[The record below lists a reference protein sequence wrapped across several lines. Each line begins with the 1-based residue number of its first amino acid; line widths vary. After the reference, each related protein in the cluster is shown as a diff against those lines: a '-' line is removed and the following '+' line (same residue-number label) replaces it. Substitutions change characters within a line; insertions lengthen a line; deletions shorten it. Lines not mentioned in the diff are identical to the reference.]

1 MNPMPYLLAR
11 PLAFIALLAIA
22 LNTVLW
28 GWVVRSE
35 GATLWLRL
43 VAIALVSLP
52 ALANLALGLMLRPR
66 AQPAI
71 FFVPASAPS
80 FLAIG
85 LFVFQ
90 QTARDAQSGIAFA
103 ILWGLQLLALPL
115 CWGVAFALR
124 RLSGGA
130 GDDLPRASGTT
141 SRMS

>member
-11 PLAFIALLAIA
+11 PLALIALLAIA
-22 LNTVLW
+22 LNAVLW
-28 GWVVRSE
+28 GGMARTE

-43 VAIALVSLP
+43 MAITLVSLP
-52 ALANLALGLMLRPR
+52 ALANFALGLMLRPR
-66 AQPAI
+66 GQPAI
-71 FFVPASAPS
+71 FYIPASVPS
-80 FLAIG
+80 FLAVG
-85 LFVFQ
+85 LFAFQ

-124 RLSGGA
+124 RLSGSA

-141 SRMS
+141 SRRS